1 MIISD
6 FMFIRLFALFHFLGV
21 VFGLLD
27 SNFDFGC
34 AHVSVSLCQL
44 LWILNV
50 LSAAALLLLLLL
62 LLFGVLLFGVLLLRS
77 LLLLLQH
84 ASDFDL
90 PAHDHLQAI

>member
-62 LLFGVLLFGVLLLRS
+62 LLFGVLLLRS